1 MVVQRFESRT
11 DSGGRVELNYQP
23 FTTELPPMTEYL
35 NVLLAIIEAIYVDE
49 LNERET
55 ARLLGITRYQVRE
68 RHRRAIAILRGE
80 A

>member
-1 MVVQRFESRT
+1 
-11 DSGGRVELNYQP
+11 
-23 FTTELPPMTEYL
+23 MTEYL